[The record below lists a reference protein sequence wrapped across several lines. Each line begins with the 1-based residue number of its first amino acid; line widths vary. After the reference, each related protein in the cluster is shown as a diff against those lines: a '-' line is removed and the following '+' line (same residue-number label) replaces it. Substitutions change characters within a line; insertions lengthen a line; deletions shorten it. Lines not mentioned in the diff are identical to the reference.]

1 MDLSPVMRQVIAYA
15 KGNPGALVCLTDY
28 LNKPDGRAIKFFSFL
43 ESNPSVRGTDIYILY
58 SDLGGKDK
66 KKVHEILTKVP
77 HDIVVEAASKQD
89 YSGRE
94 LIKPYLVE
102 ETNDHGIDYH
112 EL

>member
-1 MDLSPVMRQVIAYA
+1 MR
-15 KGNPGALVCLTDY
+15 
-28 LNKPDGRAIKFFSFL
+28 FL
-43 ESNPSVRGTDIYILY
+43 Q
-58 SDLGGKDK
+58 K
-66 KKVHEILTKVP
+66 KVP